1 MFGSAFLKKD
11 GRYLDLASHM
21 VLNETHIEF
30 KRLLQHPRLLP
41 DRYAQLFLDD
51 TEMRLRNVL
60 SHMQQRH
67 AANQSQQLKLQER
80 IIQYRKEIL
89 PDYDESRT
97 TWQQFLHNQAP
108 GSGIARDQIPFR
120 HGCTQMIT
128 AACSLMSANR
138 SDEHENFAHELEV
151 RYVAGRREH
160 EGYKRTVRFYGAKTL
175 AGNASG
181 NVKAGQKIQKQ
192 KIMADVLPHWLN
204 SLNSYQPAIVQSA
217 TSTFEPPLITQNREN
232 QRNMVKTHGHGHAGI
247 AKAKKPMATVKPAKG
262 KNTRPLNSFMGFR
275 CYYSV
280 LFEDFEQKI
289 ISSYIVFLWER
300 DPCKAKWALAA
311 KAYSIIRDQVG
322 KQQAPLDVFL
332 MLVANFLGIVEPQQ
346 YLAVMGWEISVDGIG
361 TISLVKNDAM
371 VIDSNILSTNVSVED
386 IIAFASQ
393 HGFIGAM
400 DSMISNPSHKPVM
413 AMAAAAQPLS
423 GKPLEKTGKD
433 NQVQPK
439 GIAASGPSQGSTEIK
454 NEEATA
460 VTHQLTS
467 LLPLTQNNAAAI
479 NPQAPARASVPLAAA
494 TVVSHSTNPFDI
506 DNILDFDPEAD
517 LPIWD
522 PSTGD
527 AWDAF
532 DISAWIHEDAY
543 IN

>member
-1 MFGSAFLKKD
+1 MELYEDLETGTTLPDVRIQKRAQKAREICFCLIFGSAFLKKD
-11 GRYLDLASHM
+11 GRYFDLASHM
-21 VLNETHIEF
+21 VLDETHIEF
-30 KRLLQHPRLLP
+30 KRLLQYPRLLP
-41 DRYAQLFLDD
+41 DRSAQLFLADI
-51 TEMRLRNVL
+51 EMRLRNVL

-67 AANQSQQLKLQER
+67 AANQSRQLKLQER
-80 IIQYRKEIL
+80 IVQYRKEIL

-138 SDEHENFAHELEV
+138 SDEHENFAHALEV
-151 RYVAGRREH
+151 
-160 EGYKRTVRFYGAKTL
+160 
-175 AGNASG
+175 
-181 NVKAGQKIQKQ
+181 KIQKQ
-192 KIMADVLPHWLN
+192 KIMADVLPHWLS

-217 TSTFEPPLITQNREN
+217 TSTIEPPLITQNREN

-262 KNTRPLNSFMGFR
+262 KNTQIYQSLG
-275 CYYSV
+275 YYSV

-371 VIDSNILSTNVSVED
+371 EIDSSILSTNVSVED

-413 AMAAAAQPLS
+413 AMAAAEQPLS

-439 GIAASGPSQGSTEIK
+439 GSAASGPSQGSTEIK
-454 NEEATA
+454 NEETIA
-460 VTHQLTS
+460 VTHQLNS
-467 LLPLTQNNAAAI
+467 LLSLTQNTAAAI
-479 NPQAPARASVPLAAA
+479 NPQAPAQASVPLAAA

-506 DNILDFDPEAD
+506 DNILDFNPEAD